1 MDMSSVVYTFLIATA
16 MIAVQVVV
24 IYLLGKILSVMTD
37 RILDD
42 KNK

>member
-1 MDMSSVVYTFLIATA
+1 MSSVVYTLLIATA
-16 MIAVQVVV
+16 MIAVQVSV

-42 KNK
+42 KDK